1 MNSDDNKSSIVLS
14 ATPNSSIL
22 CTEINHPLNLHKRRG
37 TKPCFWNSLHRKEE
51 RETIHSALKT
61 IEVRPS
67 YKKEDFF
74 LRNQSLYG
82 AGDISIQQTLHLHLW
97 ISFSKAETFFSEVL
111 SMFCADIS
119 ISLYLDW
126 PQDTPLGA
134 DMWYNPN
141 PKNPVCKTFPWTH
154 TDIIKKIQ
162 NPHNCCMLQSVNPV

>member
-67 YKKEDFF
+67 YKKRF
-74 LRNQSLYG
+74 LSKKPEFVWSWRHFHSADTSPALVNLLQQSRNVLFRSPQHVLCR
-82 AGDISIQQTLHLHLW
+82 HLHLFVPGLTTGYT
-97 ISFSKAETFFSEVL
+97 IRSRHVVQSQSTKPNL
-111 SMFCADIS
+111 QDIS
-119 ISLYLDW
+119 
-126 PQDTPLGA
+126 
-134 DMWYNPN
+134 MN
-141 PKNPVCKTFPWTH
+141 TH
-154 TDIIKKIQ
+154 W
-162 NPHNCCMLQSVNPV
+162 HH